1 VAAIA
6 SAPRAGPRRE
16 PSVADLAAAGPQ
28 RAGQAVMMKLA
39 TNILVATDFGETAEL
54 ALDYAV
60 LLAAKLDAKVHVV
73 HAIWTPELGIPEL
86 GVAVASMTMER
97 LVREGRGALD
107 QLLERHHGR
116 ARFGEAF
123 LRNGD
128 ARDVVLQ
135 ASHELAID
143 LIVMGTHGRQGL
155 SRALLGS
162 VAETVVRSARC
173 PVLTVG
179 AKAVWL

>member
-1 VAAIA
+1 M
-6 SAPRAGPRRE
+6 
-16 PSVADLAAAGPQ
+16 LAASVSYSGQ
-28 RAGQAVMMKLA
+28 LQNFRASSNLA

-73 HAIWTPELGIPEL
+73 HAISTPELGLPEL
-86 GVAVASMTMER
+86 GVAVASTMER
-97 LVREGRGALD
+97 LVREGRASLD
-107 QLLERHHGR
+107 QLIKRQHGR

-123 LRNGD
+123 VRTGD

-162 VAETVVRSARC
+162 VAESVVRSARC
-173 PVLTVG
+173 PVLTVN